1 MAAGLGTMLTT
12 AQDGSLVQEVLTSVA
27 SAIQQVVLWVGP
39 YWAWTVDQLDQ
50 HAGAITAVATAVLA
64 FVTWIYVRLT
74 RRLATYAKA
83 SVDATEKL
91 IQAEDA
97 RDRAQHSA
105 AVAALFYDLLEIA
118 RPMGMILIH
127 GDPSLYV
134 PFEFLSAHRQLI
146 GTLHRGLP
154 AAVAKQVTKT
164 QSLLEVMRGRFQTLK
179 FAPLQLEL
187 FYNDDLVPTIHALR
201 DYGNQLGLDLETDI
215 APIDKGDVALNSQT
229 IANAQKNLAAQQ
241 PTSGAQLSPA
251 PQPVSAAPQTAVPAP
266 PPPSHKPAPAKE
278 DS

>member
-1 MAAGLGTMLTT
+1 VWL
-12 AQDGSLVQEVLTSVA
+12 
-27 SAIQQVVLWVGP
+27 GP
-39 YWAWTVDQLDQ
+39 YWTWTVDQLDR
-50 HAGAITAVATAVLA
+50 HAGAVTAVATAILA

-74 RRLATYAKA
+74 RTLATYAKA

-91 IQAEDA
+91 IQAGDA

-127 GDPSLYV
+127 GDPTLYV

-154 AAVAKQVTKT
+154 SAVAKRVTKT

-201 DYGNQLGLDLETDI
+201 DYGNQIGLDVETDI
-215 APIDKGDVALNSQT
+215 GPIDKDDVALNSQA
-229 IANAQKNLAAQQ
+229 IANAQKNFAVQQ
-241 PTSGAQLSPA
+241 PMPAVQPAPA
-251 PQPVSAAPQTAVPAP
+251 PQAAPTGPHPAA
-266 PPPSHKPAPAKE
+266 PAPAVPGHE
-278 DS
+278 PTSENADC